1 MTRDLPA
8 SRALNARREFRAGPA
23 FPHHAADI
31 LLSGAD
37 GLSHQ
42 HLALSEDV
50 NGSGD
55 GIGGVFH
62 AHDVTTFVVGQST
75 PKSVGRHYNGRCIM
89 LAMDTLADRVRAA
102 RLEAGLSQAELADRI
117 GKKQQTIGKIEKGLT
132 LNPKFLVEIADALNV
147 SPHWLKG
154 LSPDKTPQVS
164 RERIED
170 ELKSV
175 PDENLQMILDAVRRA
190 KKAPEQGA

>member
-1 MTRDLPA
+1 
-8 SRALNARREFRAGPA
+8 
-23 FPHHAADI
+23 
-31 LLSGAD
+31 
-37 GLSHQ
+37 
-42 HLALSEDV
+42 
-50 NGSGD
+50 
-55 GIGGVFH
+55 
-62 AHDVTTFVVGQST
+62 
-75 PKSVGRHYNGRCIM
+75 M